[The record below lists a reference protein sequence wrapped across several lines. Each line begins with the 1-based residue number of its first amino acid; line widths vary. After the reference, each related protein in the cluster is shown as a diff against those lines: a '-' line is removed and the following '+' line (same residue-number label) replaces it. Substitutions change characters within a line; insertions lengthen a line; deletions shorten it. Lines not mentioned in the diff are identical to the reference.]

1 LSKPESAPRAL
12 ANKDHLK
19 SKLGR
24 LFLASTSEAALETTQ
39 PLAFWTRNPLKP
51 YLVDLSEFA
60 DGISEDEDRIAA
72 PYRGR
77 PELIEQLLPAF
88 KARHI
93 LAAPRTIDT
102 IKSGLRKW
110 WRLFDSIEANEALE
124 LKPGAIVQRVSSVLA
139 LGPLHGSQ
147 ALQSGMSR
155 NDFNSFVVLAD
166 ITLLALGT
174 KRRLHWP
181 SPSKRLRQMAIVPP
195 SEDVKSLYHGIKDDW
210 HGAKHRWSIA
220 DGLVAGVE
228 NGGFRA
234 GESRDAMYLLKE
246 YESCSYRHE
255 EGDCEEQRQRY
266 LRQREHE
273 RLLLA
278 GLLHW
283 RNVSDRVGSVDLERR
298 SFKRASFSENTG
310 RSLGVARVA
319 EAMYPN
325 GTDIRS
331 AFHLCL
337 AVGGLNV
344 SVLTQLRL
352 DLRAGLEL
360 PAHHSGLA
368 VDETL
373 RRSWV
378 LKRCPFLVESPVDG
392 EYYVEGWKD
401 RSKSWISRTYKWKQQ
416 LTPGPILIELII
428 RTWPLRLALIKR
440 LSAAKKALQEAYD
453 RREQEVEINTLK
465 KAVHE
470 FESGVIS
477 PWIYRGARG
486 ICWLDDTDY
495 HAAKADQSYLD
506 LVIERTNEKRRAQ
519 GAPEVVPMDLRRFRD
534 AYAAWALN
542 ISGGEVLAVMV
553 ALDHRRLATTGIY
566 LENTAIRSRV
576 LKKYRIFSNALFASL
591 GNGNLD
597 PTRIAL
603 ETRYAEADEERSRMS
618 ARLFEYRAAV
628 KSRYGIGCRNPT
640 KPSKQADPIFESD
653 GIKMCSTH
661 RCMLCKDNAIITP
674 EAYPGLML
682 RQAELEIIEEQTP
695 VASFKFSLLDA
706 EISNTRAALL
716 PFKETQPDV
725 MASTIDGYKKEIRDG
740 RRRIPGFALAML
752 AGENVKPP

>member
-1 LSKPESAPRAL
+1 MSKPDSAPKAL
-12 ANKDHLK
+12 VNKDHLK
-19 SKLGR
+19 SELGR
-24 LFLASTSEAALETTQ
+24 LSLATKSAAYPETNP
-39 PLAFWTRNPLKP
+39 PLVFWTRSPLKP

-60 DGISEDEDRIAA
+60 DGISKDDERGAE

-77 PELIEQLLPAF
+77 PALIEQLFPAF

-102 IKSGLRKW
+102 IKGGLRKW
-110 WRLFDSIEANEALE
+110 WRLFDSIEANQARELE
-124 LKPGAIVQRVSSVLA
+124 SGKIVPRVSSVLD

-155 NDFNSFVVLAD
+155 NDFHSFVVLAD

-181 SPSKRLRQMAIVPP
+181 SPSKRQRQIAVVPP
-195 SEDVKSLYHGIKDDW
+195 SEDVKALYHGIRDDW
-210 HGAKHRWSIA
+210 HVAKHRWSIA
-220 DGLVAGVE
+220 DGLIAGAE
-228 NGGFRA
+228 NGGFIA
-234 GESRDAMYLLKE
+234 GESRDAIYLLKE
-246 YESCSYRHE
+246 YKSCSTRGE
-255 EGDCEEQRQRY
+255 EGDCEGHRQRY
-266 LRQREHE
+266 QKQCEHE

-283 RNVSDRVGSVDLERR
+283 RNISEQIGSVDLDRR
-298 SFKRASFSENTG
+298 SFKRATFPEHIG
-310 RSLGVARVA
+310 RPLGIAQVAK
-319 EAMYPN
+319 AMYAN

-352 DLRAGLEL
+352 DLRAGVEL
-360 PAHHSGLA
+360 PSHLSGLA
-368 VDETL
+368 VDEAL

-378 LKRCPFLVESPVDG
+378 LERCPFLVQSPVDG
-392 EYYVEGWKD
+392 EYYIEGWKE

-428 RTWPLRLALIKR
+428 RTWPLRLVLIKQ
-440 LSAAKKALQEAYD
+440 LSATEKALQEAYG
-453 RREQEVEINTLK
+453 RCESEVEINKLK
-465 KAVHE
+465 KALHE
-470 FESGVIS
+470 LGSGIVS
-477 PWIYRGARG
+477 PWVYRGVRG

-495 HAAKADQSYLD
+495 RQVTADKSYLD
-506 LVIERTNEKRRAQ
+506 LVIDRTNAQRRLH
-519 GAPEVVPMDLRRFRD
+519 GAPEVIPMDPRRFRD

-553 ALDHRRLATTGIY
+553 ALDHRRLTTTGIY
-566 LENTAIRSRV
+566 LDNTAIRSRI

-591 GNGNLD
+591 DKGDLD

-603 ETRYAEADEERSRMS
+603 ETRYADAEGERLRMS
-618 ARLFEYRAAV
+618 ARLSEYRAAL

-640 KPSKQADPIFESD
+640 KPSKQADPIFEPD
-653 GIKMCSTH
+653 GIKMCSAH
-661 RCMLCKDNAIITP
+661 RCMLCKENAIITP

-695 VASFKFSLLDA
+695 VASFKLSLLDA
-706 EISNTRAALL
+706 ELSNTKAALL
-716 PFKETQPDV
+716 PFKEAQLEV
-725 MASTIDGYKKEIRDG
+725 MASTVEAYKKEIRDG
-740 RRRIPGFALAML
+740 IRRIPGFALAVL
-752 AGENVKPP
+752 AGENAKPA